1 MLDSFIIL
9 EKKKNIFPIKTWTD
23 HDRNKS
29 KKKKKKVR
37 WNGMVVEWNEEQ

>member
-1 MLDSFIIL
+1 MKIL
-9 EKKKNIFPIKTWTD
+9 SVVMDIF
-23 HDRNKS
+23 